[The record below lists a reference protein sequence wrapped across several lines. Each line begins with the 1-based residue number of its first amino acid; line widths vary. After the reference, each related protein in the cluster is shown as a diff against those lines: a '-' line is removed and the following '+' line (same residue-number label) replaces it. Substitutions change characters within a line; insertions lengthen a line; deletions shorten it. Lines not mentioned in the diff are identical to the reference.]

1 LVAAVLDCSDIERMT
16 EFWRSVFDS
25 AAVRRWRD
33 ARGKQYVEFGLGTES
48 GDLVLL
54 LQPVDDPKRS
64 KNRMHLDLAP
74 RDGAQAAE
82 VARLVRL
89 GATVIVDSV
98 DSADDPWVVLAD
110 PEGNEFCV
118 LPPRE
123 A

>member
-1 LVAAVLDCSDIERMT
+1 
-16 EFWRSVFDS
+16 
-25 AAVRRWRD
+25 
-33 ARGKQYVEFGLGTES
+33 
-48 GDLVLL
+48 VLL

-89 GATVIVDSV
+89 GATVSV

-118 LPPRE
+118 LPSRE
-123 A
+123 P